1 MGVKQILNFPI
12 TKNKWQLCDMM
23 KVLANTTEVIIWKIY
38 VYEQIVYLHNI
49 LPQLINIKSNKT
61 FRTESM
67 MAKL

>member
-1 MGVKQILNFPI
+1 
-12 TKNKWQLCDMM
+12 M
-23 KVLANTTEVIIWKIY
+23 KVLANTTEVIMWKIY